1 MAIRKKRSMASRLS
15 AQRYKKPKI
24 KTAGM
29 ESDMGKAFPVSEIKI
44 KKTQVDG
51 NDVRFTATSDTI
63 TPYDGAVDL
72 QDFDFPQAAEYGIN
86 GADPLAGGLSIREDG
101 TTIPTTKVTRTR
113 FGVIMSSVD
122 DNVQS
127 SSNPYV
133 VPLVKHVF
141 LASSYIGIIDTS
153 ITQLKRVPKEISKP
167 KNAPIIQTVQCYPG
181 FGTLDG
187 QYSDGYSIQ
196 VLPELGEPS
205 LQLAA
210 NNTLV
215 LMSKAYNYVN
225 ELGTRINQGL
235 TYTWK
240 FNADG
245 IGNARDQVVGNT
257 QVLRLNNVQLQQRGR
272 YHLEVSN
279 EKGTTSSKSYFV
291 NVLGGL
297 LNALTPQQIGEQIV
311 YIPTGDYVRDE
322 FHDEEVSK
330 YDNYFDYVESE
341 GRWIELEWQNNQ
353 WVEVPGGA
361 KQSVRATGDDDNP
374 VTKIDG
380 GISTAAKVTK
390 ATGGVYRR
398 VANELG
404 VYFDAPGGISYKFK
418 TETEYFEH
426 RAARGLPRDWSN
438 IQNAG

>member
-1 MAIRKKRSMASRLS
+1 MAIRRKKSMASRLS

-24 KTAGM
+24 KTIM
-29 ESDMGKAFPVSEIKI
+29 MDREMGKKFPVSPIKI
-44 KKTQVDG
+44 KKKPSIG
-51 NDVRFTATSDTI
+51 NDVQFSVETDTV
-63 TPYDGAVDL
+63 TPYDGAVDI
-72 QDFDFPQAAEYGIN
+72 QDFDFVQLGTYETN
-86 GADPLAGGLSIREDG
+86 GADPMAGGLSTREDG
-101 TTIPTTKVTRTR
+101 SQVPTTKVGRTR
-113 FGVIMSSVD
+113 FGVIMSTPD
-122 DNVQS
+122 DNVKS
-127 SSNPYV
+127 GANPYI

-141 LASSYIGIIDTS
+141 QANSYLDIIDTS
-153 ITQLKRVPKEISKP
+153 ITELKRVPKEISKP
-167 KNAPIIQTVQCYPG
+167 KQAPVVQTVQCYPG

-210 NNTLV
+210 NHTLV
-215 LMSKAYNYVN
+215 LMSKSYSFVN
-225 ELGTRINQGL
+225 ETGTRITDGL

-245 IGNARDQVVGNT
+245 IGQARDQVVGNSPI
-257 QVLRLNNVQLQQRGR
+257 LRITNLQLQQRGR

-279 EKGTTSSKSYFV
+279 EKGTTSSKSYFI

-297 LNALTPQQIGEQIV
+297 LNELTPQVIGDQVV
-311 YIPTGDYVRDE
+311 YIPTGNYVRDE
-322 FHDEEVSK
+322 FHDENVDK
-330 YDNYFDYVESE
+330 FDNFFDYIESE

-361 KQSVRATGDDDNP
+361 QQSVRSNGDQDNP

-390 ATGGVYRR
+390 ASGGVYRKA
-398 VANELG
+398 ANSST
-404 VYFDAPGGISYKFK
+404 VYFDAPGGISYSFSS
-418 TETEYFEH
+418 ETEYFEH

-438 IQNAG
+438 IQITG